1 MSSLLFKSALIL
13 VGVIALCGAT
23 RSASAHE
30 SHSAPPAAAPSGK
43 QFETRFLKKMI
54 DHHGMAVQM
63 AKACSTRAEHEE
75 LRQLCEE
82 MKTMQQQE
90 IVQMQSWLQSW
101 YGISHQPNMK
111 KPEMAQMERLEALN
125 GRAFEIA
132 FMEMLTQHHGQAIR
146 ETEQCVSLAKHGELK
161 DLCELMHKTQKSE
174 VAKLNDWLCQ
184 WYQKCSSTSRSA
196 TSPAAV
202 YTCPMHAEVVQD
214 RPGACPKCGMAL
226 QKK

>member
-1 MSSLLFKSALIL
+1 MSSQLFKAALIL
-13 VGVIALCGAT
+13 VGLLAICGAT

-30 SHSAPPAAAPSGK
+30 RHSAPPAAAPSGK
-43 QFETRFLKKMI
+43 QFETRFLKNMI
-54 DHHGMAVQM
+54 DHHAMAVHM
-63 AKACSTRAEHEE
+63 AQACSTRAEHGE

-90 IVQMQSWLQSW
+90 IAQMQTWLQSW
-101 YGISHQPNMK
+101 YGVSHHPHMK
-111 KPEMAQMERLEALN
+111 KGEMVQMERLEDLN

-132 FMEMLTQHHGQAIR
+132 FMDMMTQHHRQAIR
-146 ETEQCVSLAKHGELK
+146 EAEQCVRRAKHGELK
-161 DLCELMHKTQKSE
+161 DLCQHMHKMQQSE
-174 VAKLNDWLCQ
+174 IAKMKDWLCQ

-202 YTCPMHAEVVQD
+202 YTCPMHAEVVQE

-226 QKK
+226 EKK